1 VPKEKLMRYRGD
13 DHRKEGAIS
22 AEDEDSIKF
31 EQQEVAAD
39 ELPSLEMDMDLK
51 TAELLSQAREATQAI
66 RQSTADIQESSVPA
80 AHIEAEIT
88 PATPAQADVLGA
100 GAELPTSGFVGE
112 LERLA
117 NGLQD
122 IVDARVESGS
132 LPLEPP
138 ERTEPP
144 GPAGDEVESLI
155 RILWAEHA
163 RLTESVSRLHDAVA
177 AADSSINAFKQTMSR
192 LEEATRERMVLR
204 EPVSSPPAQDLD
216 AARTPARAQPPTAS
230 SDPVN
235 EADQRVALQ
244 ALRSLST

>member
-1 VPKEKLMRYRGD
+1 MRYRGD

-22 AEDEDSIKF
+22 AEDENSIKF

-51 TAELLSQAREATQAI
+51 MAEMLSQAREATQAI
-66 RQSTADIQESSVPA
+66 RQSTADIRASSGPA
-80 AHIEAEIT
+80 AHVEEEIT
-88 PATPAQADVLGA
+88 PATPAQADVMGA
-100 GAELPTSGFVGE
+100 GAELPTSGFVVE

-122 IVDARVESGS
+122 IVDASVESVAV
-132 LPLEPP
+132 PLEPP
-138 ERTEPP
+138 EQTESLA
-144 GPAGDEVESLI
+144 PAGDEVESLI

-204 EPVSSPPAQDLD
+204 EPVSSPPAQHLN
-216 AARTPARAQPPTAS
+216 AAGTAAPTAS

>member
-1 VPKEKLMRYRGD
+1 MPKEKLMRYRGD
-13 DHRKEGAIS
+13 DHRKDGAIS
-22 AEDEDSIKF
+22 AEDEASIRF

-39 ELPSLEMDMDLK
+39 ELPSLAMDVDLK
-51 TAELLSQAREATQAI
+51 MTEMLSQAREATQAI
-66 RQSTADIQESSVPA
+66 CQSTANVQEGSVPA
-80 AHIEAEIT
+80 AHGEEQIT

-122 IVDARVESGS
+122 IVDARVESGA

-138 ERTEPP
+138 ERIESPA
-144 GPAGDEVESLI
+144 PAGDEVASLI

-192 LEEATRERMVLR
+192 LEEATRERKVPR

-216 AARTPARAQPPTAS
+216 AARTPARAETPTAP

-235 EADQRVALQ
+235 KADQRVALQ
-244 ALRSLST
+244 ALRSLSP